1 MSTLIRAATVV
12 DGTERPRYRADVL
25 VDGPRIAAILP
36 TGGPSP
42 AADRVLDADGLVLAP
57 GFIDMHAHS
66 DLQILLQPDHLAKIS
81 QGVTTELLGQDGLS
95 YAPVDDDALAMLRKK
110 IAGWNTDPADFDFS
124 WRTVGEYLERLDN
137 GLEGRGI
144 AGNAAYLVPHGVV
157 RALVCGWEDV
167 PASADD
173 IVAMQ
178 GIVRAAM
185 AEGAVGLSAGLTY
198 TPGMYA
204 DNAELL
210 ALCRTVGELGGFF
223 APHHRSYGKG
233 ALDAYAEMI
242 DLTTRAGCPLHL
254 SHATMNFAPNKGRA
268 GELLAMLDAAIAD
281 GADITL
287 DTYPYLPGA
296 TTLSAVLPSW
306 SSAGGQDAT
315 LARLRDP
322 AALARI
328 RDDLEVHGSDGCH
341 GVIAEWDTIEI
352 SGVAHTELD
361 GLVGRTVAG
370 ITADTGREP
379 FAVFVD
385 VLLRDELGTGI
396 LQHVGHEVNVQAI
409 MRHPRH
415 KGGSDGL
422 LVGAKPHP
430 RAWGTFPRYLGHY
443 CRDLGVFSLEECVGH
458 LTGRAAARLRLR
470 DRGLV
475 RTGYAADLVLFDP
488 ATVADAVTYA
498 DPRQP
503 AVGIP
508 YVFVNGELGEA
519 AQRATGE
526 RARSSQDSG
535 DGGADGRERAVRHL
549 AAARHCRPAHARRS
563 QCRRPAAHD
572 HQFKLEP
579 FIALIVVGLLVA
591 LAAGLPVAQLVGT
604 PLKSSD
610 SILENGF
617 GGILGHIA
625 PIIGLGT
632 VLGAIMERSG
642 GADALTA
649 RLLRLFGPKGAPLAM
664 GLTGLI
670 FGIPVFFDIGIFV
683 LAPLVYVA
691 AKRGGRS
698 LVL

>member
-1 MSTLIRAATVV
+1 VSTLIRSATVV

-25 VDGPRIAAILP
+25 VDGPRITAILTP
-36 TGGPSP
+36 GGSAPP
-42 AADRVLDADGLVLAP
+42 ADRVLDADGLVLAP

-66 DLQILLQPDHLAKIS
+66 DLQILLQPGHLAKIS

-95 YAPVDDDALAMLRKK
+95 YAPVDDAALAMLRKK
-110 IAGWNTDPADFDFS
+110 IAGWNSDPLDFDFS
-124 WRTVGEYLERLDN
+124 WRTVGEYLDRLD
-137 GLEGRGI
+137 GSV

-157 RALVCGWEDV
+157 RALVCGWDDV
-167 PASADD
+167 PATAEDIAAMQD
-173 IVAMQ
+173 IVRTAMEQ
-178 GIVRAAM
+178 
-185 AEGAVGLSAGLTY
+185 GAVGLSAGLTY

-210 ALCRTVGELGGFF
+210 ALCTTVGELGGFF

-233 ALDAYAEMI
+233 ALEAYAEMI
-242 DLTTRAGCPLHL
+242 DLTTRARCPLHL

-268 GELLAMLDAAIAD
+268 GELLTLLDAAIAG

-306 SSAGGQDAT
+306 SSAGGQEAT

-328 RDDLEVHGSDGCH
+328 RADLEIHGSDGCH
-341 GVIAEWDTIEI
+341 GVVAEWDTLEI
-352 SGVAHTELD
+352 SGVTHAELD
-361 GLVGRTVAG
+361 GLVGRTIAG
-370 ITADTGREP
+370 IAADTRREP

-396 LQHVGHEVNVQAI
+396 LQHVGHEENVQAI

-415 KGGSDGL
+415 TGGSDGL

-475 RTGYAADLVLFDP
+475 QAGYAADLVLFDP
-488 ATVADAVTYA
+488 ATVADTATYA

-503 AVGIP
+503 AAGIP
-508 YVFVNGELGEA
+508 HVFVNGELAMDDGKRTDA
-519 AQRATGE
+519 LAGRAL
-526 RARSSQDSG
+526 R
-535 DGGADGRERAVRHL
+535 
-549 AAARHCRPAHARRS
+549 
-563 QCRRPAAHD
+563 RRPDGA
-572 HQFKLEP
+572 
-579 FIALIVVGLLVA
+579 VA
-591 LAAGLPVAQLVGT
+591 
-604 PLKSSD
+604 
-610 SILENGF
+610 
-617 GGILGHIA
+617 
-625 PIIGLGT
+625 
-632 VLGAIMERSG
+632 
-642 GADALTA
+642 
-649 RLLRLFGPKGAPLAM
+649 
-664 GLTGLI
+664 
-670 FGIPVFFDIGIFV
+670 
-683 LAPLVYVA
+683 
-691 AKRGGRS
+691 
-698 LVL
+698 